1 MTFFQNL
8 FSSDNW
14 LDIFLLVVFV
24 IWCVVRIILAIV
36 EFKSSHDVK
45 TLNFNLK
52 EICKDMSKFR
62 LPDYQEDK
70 KFDKSTQRQK
80 FSKYSPEYVY
90 NEDTEEL
97 KATGGKIDNQAV
109 IESYLDTCF
118 EKVLEKFLPEL
129 INKAQPDSDGV
140 YGDSTQIKQDLA
152 DFASMLDVAED
163 YRDKYKLSDDLNA
176 IEVFEAVKKLS
187 DEQTA
192 YVKGVSD
199 KNVKKG
205 SNVDVNA
212 LKNVFK
218 AVLKEESDKGVIE
231 NEKA

>member
-1 MTFFQNL
+1 MTFLKNL
-8 FSSDNW
+8 VSSDNW
-14 LDIFLLVVFV
+14 FDIFLLVIFA
-24 IWCVVRIILAIV
+24 IWCVVRFILAII

-45 TLNFNLK
+45 TLKSNLK
-52 EICKDMSKFR
+52 EICDDMGKFR

-70 KFDKSTQRQK
+70 KFDKSTQQQK

-97 KATGGKIDNQAV
+97 KATGSKIDNQA
-109 IESYLDTCF
+109 IIDSYLDTCF
-118 EKVLEKFLPEL
+118 EKVLEKFLPDL
-129 INKAQPDSDGV
+129 IAKAQPDSDGV
-140 YGDSTQIKQDLA
+140 YGDFTQVKQDLA

-163 YRDKYKLSDDLNA
+163 YRVKYNLSDDLNA
-176 IEVFEAVKKLS
+176 IQVFEAVRKLS

-205 SNVDVNA
+205 SNINLNA
-212 LKNVFK
+212 LKNAFK
-218 AVLKEESDKGVIE
+218 AVLNEDKGDNE

>member
-1 MTFFQNL
+1 MTFFKNL
-8 FSSDNW
+8 VSSDNW
-14 LDIFLLVVFV
+14 LDIFLLVIFV
-24 IWCVVRIILAIV
+24 IWCVVRIILAII
-36 EFKSSHDVK
+36 EFKCSHDVK
-45 TLNFNLK
+45 TLKSNFK
-52 EICKDMSKFR
+52 EIYNDMSKFR

-70 KFDKSTQRQK
+70 KFDKSVHRQK

-97 KATGGKIDNQAV
+97 KATGGKIDDQA
-109 IESYLDTCF
+109 IIDSYLDTCF

-129 INKAQPDSDGV
+129 IEKAQPDTDGV

-152 DFASMLDVAED
+152 DFASMLEVAEE
-163 YRDKYKLSDDLNA
+163 YREKYNLSADLDAIQVFNA
-176 IEVFEAVKKLS
+176 VQKLS

-192 YVKGVSD
+192 YIKGVSD

-205 SNVDVNA
+205 STIDVNT
-212 LKNVFK
+212 LKNAFK
-218 AVLKEESDKGVIE
+218 AVLNEDKGDKE

>member
-1 MTFFQNL
+1 MTFFKNL
-8 FSSDNW
+8 VSSDNW
-14 LDIFLLVVFV
+14 LDILMLVIFV
-24 IWCVVRIILAIV
+24 IWCVVRLILAII

-45 TLNFNLK
+45 TLKSNLK
-52 EICKDMSKFR
+52 EFCYDMGKFR

-70 KFDKSTQRQK
+70 HFDKSVQRQK

-97 KATGGKIDNQAV
+97 KATGGKIDNQA
-109 IESYLDTCF
+109 IIDSYLDTCF

-129 INKAQPDSDGV
+129 IDKSNPDIDGV

-152 DFASMLDVAED
+152 DFASMLEVAEE
-163 YRDKYKLSDDLNA
+163 YRDKYNLSPDLDAIQVFNA
-176 IEVFEAVKKLS
+176 VQKLS

-205 SNVDVNA
+205 SNIDVNT
-212 LKNVFK
+212 LKNAFK
-218 AVLKEESDKGVIE
+218 AVLNEDKGDND